1 MYSSIAAH
9 LTAHILLHLAL
20 LTHPSTL
27 SHSQLALSFLPLI
40 WSCHIYTWLRGYGFL
55 AALHGL
61 WSSCLLLFHR
71 PREGFKLIHRCTLF
85 TETDGKKECLHW
97 SETYPEPLWER
108 FVWVSKLVVGYR
120 FVNWDIGDGKVQ
132 IEGPESRGWWL
143 LGSLAKAGVAFVA
156 CDVTNLFMVY
166 DPYFQWEMGVDEAFP
181 RRLAGFLERIGLR
194 RLPPRAVRIAV
205 FGVQQYSVFYLVGS
219 VLAIVFVSLGGLG
232 VVGEY
237 WGAPHSWPPLMEN
250 PVAIFHQGLRGLWG
264 KVWHQLFRQVSVLKR
279 ATISLT

>member
-1 MYSSIAAH
+1 M
-9 LTAHILLHLAL
+9 
-20 LTHPSTL
+20 
-27 SHSQLALSFLPLI
+27 
-40 WSCHIYTWLRGYGFL
+40 
-55 AALHGL
+55 
-61 WSSCLLLFHR
+61 
-71 PREGFKLIHRCTLF
+71 
-85 TETDGKKECLHW
+85 
-97 SETYPEPLWER
+97 
-108 FVWVSKLVVGYR
+108 WVSKLVVGYR